1 MSGLY
6 IMGAQQASTG
16 IVQRGKKTADIL
28 FGGYILP
35 AMLSNNKIVF
45 NAPYPGMK
53 SVYMTYTG

>member
-1 MSGLY
+1 
-6 IMGAQQASTG
+6 MGGEQAPTG
-16 IVQRGKKTADIL
+16 IVQLGKKTADIL

-53 SVYMTYTG
+53 SVYMTYTGW